1 MKGSY
6 SLIKIKTMET
16 KFKKLLLTL
25 CGIVLSFTLF
35 AQQQPTVITVVN
47 QDDGLAACC
56 VAILTDQGEELVLDI
71 VGSVSIGGLNGKVIQ
86 INFLVPEGLVFVN
99 SYKEN
104 DYYFVVILKNEIE
117 EENNDNHLK

>member
-1 MKGSY
+1 
-6 SLIKIKTMET
+6 MET

-47 QDDGLAACC
+47 QDDGLATCC
-56 VAILTDQGEELVLDI
+56 VAIFTDQGEELVLDI